1 MPSLKLIE
9 KEGDEATPNQQ
20 QQSPNVKS
28 KAKKNSQNTPHT
40 PLELWLSP
48 SRSIANNATGTIQR
62 QPLKRLNPEVSE
74 HDENVPKK
82 LKVRQ

>member
-62 QPLKRLNPEVSE
+62 QPLKRLNPEFSE

-82 LKVRQ
+82 LKVR